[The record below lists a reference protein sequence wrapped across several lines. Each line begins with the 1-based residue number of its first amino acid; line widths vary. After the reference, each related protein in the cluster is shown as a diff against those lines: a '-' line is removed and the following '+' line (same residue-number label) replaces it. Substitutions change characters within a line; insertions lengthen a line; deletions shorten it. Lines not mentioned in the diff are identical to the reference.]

1 MREYFRPV
9 VETCL
14 KKPDN
19 ALSICGSKLW
29 FNQVEVITRAGSLGY
44 RNVERFPSNF
54 FKDITR
60 RRKPISSMDFL
71 NPVIMGIVNLTPD
84 SFSDGGRVRNVKDF
98 SKRIKNL
105 VKDGAKI
112 IDLGGESTRPGA
124 KEISYQLEK
133 ERLVKYLEFLS
144 KTNDGAIISVD
155 TRKSK
160 IAELSANFK
169 VHIINDVSAGT
180 FDRDM
185 LTVVKKYKLGFCMCH
200 SQGIPATMNIN
211 PKYENVVLDVY
222 DYLEERIFKAVQAGI
237 SKDKILVDP
246 GIGFGKT
253 YKHNLDIIRNISIFH
268 GLGCPILLGV
278 SRKKFIRTTMESTND
293 LGLKFGSIF
302 YSFEGVRQ
310 GVQIVRMHDV
320 KEMKNCLNGY
330 KALWT
335 KKK

>member
-9 VETCL
+9 VETGL

-29 FNQVEVITRAGSLGY
+29 FNQVEVITRAGSLGF
-44 RNVERFPSNF
+44 RNVEKFPSNF
-54 FKDITR
+54 FEDITSK
-60 RRKPISSMDFL
+60 RKPINSLNFL
-71 NPVIMGIVNLTPD
+71 NPMIMGIVNLTPD
-84 SFSDGGRVRNVKDF
+84 SFSDGGSVRNLRDF
-98 SKRIKNL
+98 SKAIKNL
-105 VKDGAKI
+105 VRDGAEI
-112 IDLGGESTRPGA
+112 IDLGGESTRPGSH
-124 KEISYQLEK
+124 EISYEVEK
-133 ERLVKYLEFLS
+133 ERVVKYLEFLS
-144 KTNDGAIISVD
+144 KTNHGAIISVD

-160 IAELSANFK
+160 IAELSAHFK
-169 VHIINDVSAGT
+169 AHIINDVSAGT
-180 FDRDM
+180 FDKGM
-185 LTVVKKYKLGFCMCH
+185 LAIVGKYKMGFCICH
-200 SQGIPATMNIN
+200 SVGTPETMNIN

-253 YKHNLDIIRNISIFH
+253 CKHNLDIIRNISIFH

-278 SRKKFIRTTMESTND
+278 SRKKFIRTTMLSTND

-320 KEMKNCLNGY
+320 REMKNCLNGY

-335 KKK
+335 